1 MGYDQANNCLIH
13 FYKRFTMKKRTIA
26 KRADVAPTGM
36 LDAYTEGPANSAMSD
51 SAKFKEGYKKKGK
64 GKQKNIP
71 KKVET
76 EDDQETKEEPE
87 EKESWEDDVVE
98 SWGQLEVEQMPVP
111 QKVEQKLA
119 NLRLSNK

>member
-1 MGYDQANNCLIH
+1 MAVLADQQK
-13 FYKRFTMKKRTIA
+13 KRETLFQIKMMKKRTVA

-64 GKQKNIP
+64 GKQKTVP

-76 EDDQETKEEPE
+76 EDDQENKEEPE
-87 EKESWEDDVVE
+87 VVININEEKFIKKI
-98 SWGQLEVEQMPVP
+98 L
-111 QKVEQKLA
+111 
-119 NLRLSNK
+119 

>member
-1 MGYDQANNCLIH
+1 MGKNRIFFRSA
-13 FYKRFTMKKRTIA
+13 MKKRTVA

-64 GKQKNIP
+64 GKQKNVP
-71 KKVET
+71 KKIEA
-76 EDDQETKEEPE
+76 EEDQESKEELE

-98 SWGQLEVEQMPVP
+98 SWDQLSPGW
-111 QKVEQKLA
+111 
-119 NLRLSNK
+119 RLSRCLF